1 LNALDEV
8 PETCHARSFLAVNSH
23 PFPPP
28 PMLTRRMGS
37 RHSTKGCNRLL
48 PLLAVKICLLSCTAL
63 HCTVRCCIALAL
75 APYPALA
82 LTQLPFSY
90 KVVFQ
95 IAGSDGA
102 RPVRRSSCRICI
114 HSFLSTPP
122 TNPLAQVASAGPRRQ
137 RICKGSRKRKSR
149 PVRVSWH
156 VCHFRCCVFHFR
168 IRSQILQKP

>member
-1 LNALDEV
+1 MPRSTLPGSQLSSLPPTANADPPDGSPATV
-8 PETCHARSFLAVNSH
+8 PRDAIDCFPLWLSRSA
-23 PFPPP
+23 
-28 PMLTRRMGS
+28 
-37 RHSTKGCNRLL
+37 
-48 PLLAVKICLLSCTAL
+48 LLSCTAL

-75 APYPALA
+75 APYPTLA

-168 IRSQILQKP
+168 IRSQTPQKP